1 MISLDWISLITLAG
15 SAIGFFLALV
25 LFSMRRPPRLPHLLL
40 GGFLAAYSLSN
51 TGAAFTHSGLLA
63 VYPHAFGVFMPFVM
77 LVGPLLYL
85 YILSLTVPD
94 FRLRPLHALNG
105 LPFLVTEAMF
115 AVTIYFHSAA
125 DKLDMVRRLQTN
137 AGPWVYEATIWFR
150 GVVLLAYLV
159 LCGLALRR
167 YARTV
172 RDNFS
177 ALERISLNWLRLL
190 VAAYGVGFVLVL
202 ILAQA
207 DVPDP
212 PLHIAEALII
222 LVIGLRGLT
231 QPEIFAP
238 GSRAAAGARPAVK
251 YERSSLTREQADR
264 AEQLLRAVMES
275 DKIYLDEEL
284 SLPGLSAKIGLASS
298 YVSQVLN
305 ERLKK
310 SFYDFV
316 NGYRVEEAQR
326 ILRDPRKSDQKILA
340 IALDSGFASKPAFNR
355 VFKRHTGMTP
365 SEYKA
370 RPAAR
375 PG

>member
-25 LFSMRRPPRLPHLLL
+25 LFGMRRPPRLPHLLL

-63 VYPHAFGVFMPFVM
+63 VYPHTFGVFMPFVM

-115 AVTIYFHSAA
+115 GITIYFRSAV
-125 DKLDMVRRLQTN
+125 DKLDMVRRLQTDV
-137 AGPWVYEATIWFR
+137 GPWVYEGTIWFR

-212 PLHIAEALII
+212 PLHIVEALII

-238 GSRAAAGARPAVK
+238 GRAAAEAKPAVK
-251 YERSSLTREQADR
+251 YERSSLTAEQAGR

-275 DKIYLDEEL
+275 DKLYLDEEL
-284 SLPGLSAKIGLASS
+284 SLAILSEKVGLASS

-310 SFYDFV
+310 NFYDFI

-355 VFKRHTGMTP
+355 VFKRHTGLTP

-370 RPAAR
+370 RPATS